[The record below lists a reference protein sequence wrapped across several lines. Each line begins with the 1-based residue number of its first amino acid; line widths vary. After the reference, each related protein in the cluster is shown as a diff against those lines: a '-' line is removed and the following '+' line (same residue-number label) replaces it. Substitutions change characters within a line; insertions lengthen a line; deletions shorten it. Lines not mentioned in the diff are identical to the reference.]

1 MRFSIGAQFSREF
14 NFEETLLITNTL
26 NNNFSNFFTQKKYS
40 LDVNKIYI
48 NIICVSK
55 EFEPFFKV
63 RPLKILKKEAAVEY

>member
-48 NIICVSK
+48 NIICVSRNLNL
-55 EFEPFFKV
+55 F
-63 RPLKILKKEAAVEY
+63 LK